1 MDKKMV
7 VLQGSHRS
15 PLGTRVGD
23 VPKDEML
30 TVSVVLKPKTRAA
43 APAIGERAL
52 SREDFM
58 EAHGAAPDSIE
69 KAKHFAAEHG
79 LKVIEESAR
88 RRTVMLEGT
97 AEAFMKAFSTQFDRY
112 EHQGHQYR
120 ARTGMVHVPEDFE
133 DSIEAV
139 LGLDNRPQAKPYL
152 RASGAPKPGANVS
165 YTPRQVAQLYNFPLD
180 VDGTGQT
187 IGIIELG
194 GGYRPADLKNYFA
207 SINVKEPSVTSVF
220 VDGGKNH
227 PTNANSADGEVLLDI
242 EVAGAVAPGA
252 KIVVYFAPNTDQG
265 FLDALTS
272 AIHDN
277 QNKPSVISISWGGP
291 ESTWTG
297 QAMNA
302 FDAAARDAA
311 LLGITICAAS
321 GDNGSSD
328 DVKDGQNHVDFPASS
343 PHILAC
349 GGTNLQSKN
358 GVITSETVWN
368 DGTAGGAGG
377 GGFSVQFPIPDYQ
390 TAAKVK
396 GSGRGVP
403 DVCGD
408 ADPETGYQV
417 LVDGHSAVIGGT
429 SAVAPLWSGL
439 TALLNQKLGTP
450 VGFLQ
455 PKLYAL
461 SSSTGAFRDITGGSN
476 GTFSAGPGWDAA
488 SGLGSPSGENLL
500 KAL

>member
-1 MDKKMV
+1 MMNRRTV
-7 VLQGSHRS
+7 ALHGSHRS
-15 PLGTRVGD
+15 PLGTRVGE
-23 VPKDEML
+23 VPKEEML
-30 TVSVVLKPKTRAA
+30 TVSVILKPATV
-43 APAIGERAL
+43 PVIGERAL
-52 SREDFM
+52 SRENFL
-58 EAHGAAPDSIE
+58 EAHGAPPGSVERI
-69 KAKHFAAEHG
+69 KQFAKLHN
-79 LKVIEESAR
+79 LKVVEESR
-88 RRTVMLEGT
+88 ERRTVRLEAT
-97 AEAFMKAFSTQFDRY
+97 AEAFANAFGTTFDRY
-112 EHQGHQYR
+112 EQEGCQYR
-120 ARTGMVHVPEDFE
+120 ARTGAIHLPEDLE
-133 DSIEAV
+133 GVIEAV
-139 LGLDNRPQAKPYL
+139 LGLDNRPQAKPYFQMHGSAEAL
-152 RASGAPKPGANVS
+152 ANTS
-165 YTPRQVAQLYNFPLD
+165 YNPRQVAQLYNFPLD
-180 VDGTGQT
+180 VDGAGQT
-187 IGIIELG
+187 IAILELG
-194 GGYRPADLKNYFA
+194 GGFRPADLKSYFA
-207 SINVKEPSVTSVF
+207 SIDLKEPNVIAVS

-272 AIHDN
+272 AIHDK

-291 ESTWTG
+291 ESTWTS

-311 LLGITICAAS
+311 VLGITICAAS

-328 DVKDGQNHVDFPASS
+328 NVKDGKNHVDFPASS

-349 GGTNLQSKN
+349 GGTHLQSKN
-358 GVITSETVWN
+358 GAITSETVWN
-368 DGTAGGAGG
+368 SGTNAGAAG
-377 GGFSVQFPIPDYQ
+377 GGFSVQFPVPAYQ
-390 TAAKVK
+390 TSANIK
-396 GSGRGVP
+396 GTGRGVP

-408 ADPETGYQV
+408 ADPQTGYQV
-417 LVDGHSAVIGGT
+417 LVDGHSTVIGGT

-461 SSSTGAFRDITGGSN
+461 HSSTGAFRDITSGLN
-476 GTFSAGPGWDAA
+476 GTWAATTGWDAA

>member
-7 VLQGSHRS
+7 ELCGSHRL
-15 PLGTRVGD
+15 PLGTRVGE
-23 VPKDEML
+23 VPKDELL
-30 TVSVVLKPKTRAA
+30 TVSVILKPKTASA
-43 APAIGERAL
+43 VPAIGERAL
-52 SREDFM
+52 SREHFL
-58 EAHGAAPDSIE
+58 EAHGASPDSIE
-69 KAKHFAAEHG
+69 KIKQFAVAHG
-79 LKVIEESAR
+79 LTVIEESAA
-88 RRTVMLEGT
+88 RRTVKLEGA
-97 AEAFMKAFSTQFDRY
+97 AEAFASAFGTCFDRY
-112 EHQGHQYR
+112 EHEGLQYR
-120 ARTGMVHVPEDFE
+120 ARTGAVLVPEE
-133 DSIEAV
+133 IEESIEAV
-139 LGLDNRPQAKPYL
+139 LGLDNRPQAKPYVRRHL
-152 RASGAPKPGANVS
+152 DPKAAANIS
-165 YTPRQVAQLYNFPLD
+165 YTPRQVASLYNFPLD
-180 VDGTGQT
+180 VDGAGQT

-194 GGYRPADLKNYFA
+194 GGYRSADLKNYFA
-207 SINVKEPSVTSVF
+207 SINVKEPTVIAVP

-252 KIVVYFAPNTDQG
+252 QIVVYFAPNTDQG
-265 FLDALTS
+265 FLDALTT
-272 AIHDN
+272 AIHDA
-277 QNKPSVISISWGGP
+277 QHKPSVISISWGGP
-291 ESTWTG
+291 ESTWTS

-311 LLGITICAAS
+311 ALGVTICAAS

-328 DVKDGQNHVDFPASS
+328 NLKDGKNHVDFPASS

-349 GGTNLQSKN
+349 GGTNLQSKS

-368 DGTAGGAGG
+368 DGTAGGATG
-377 GGFSVQFPIPDYQ
+377 GGFSIQFAQPSYQ
-390 TAAKVK
+390 TSIK
-396 GSGRGVP
+396 GTGRGVP
-403 DVCGD
+403 DVCGN

-417 LVDGHSAVIGGT
+417 LVDGHSSVIGGT

-439 TALLNQKLGTP
+439 TALLNQKLGAP

-461 SSSTGAFRDITGGSN
+461 HSSTGALHDITVGSN
-476 GTFSAGPGWDAA
+476 GAFSAGPGWDAA